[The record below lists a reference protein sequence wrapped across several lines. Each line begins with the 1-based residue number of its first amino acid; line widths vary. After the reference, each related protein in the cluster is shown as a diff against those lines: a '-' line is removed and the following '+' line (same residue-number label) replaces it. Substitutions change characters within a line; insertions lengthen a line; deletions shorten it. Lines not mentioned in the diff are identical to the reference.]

1 MRMPR
6 LAGGPTWLLP
16 NNSGMP
22 APLRGVKPGR
32 GRASV
37 LASAH
42 NFSTPTGRACRSSR
56 RPLSTSLGRRRAPA
70 HASRKP
76 LDTTPVF
83 LSKLVTTSAAAALFL
98 KYGSL
103 VEPVAA
109 IPSHP
114 SQLLAA
120 LLVLSPPL
128 VYTIILARRS

>member
-1 MRMPR
+1 
-6 LAGGPTWLLP
+6 
-16 NNSGMP
+16 
-22 APLRGVKPGR
+22 
-32 GRASV
+32 
-37 LASAH
+37 
-42 NFSTPTGRACRSSR
+42 
-56 RPLSTSLGRRRAPA
+56 
-70 HASRKP
+70 